1 MMTEYFSLPDLPGK
15 TLFKCEKLLA
25 TLSTEACA
33 EMWRQANHQ
42 NIESRASCK
51 NCPIGAAHAGESDA
65 SMSPLKG
72 SMICARCQ
80 RPATRLIE
88 GHVCVSCKNRE
99 YEWVKGC
106 NAKGSRPVKMP
117 PLAPRCLN
125 YMHGREPCSIERKLT
140 KNPAELVVA
149 ALRDSRHTVA
159 FGFAS
164 PGIVNERQRR
174 LFR

>member
-1 MMTEYFSLPDLPGK
+1 MTEYVSLPELPGK
-15 TLFKCEKLLA
+15 KLFRCDKLLA
-25 TLSTEACA
+25 TISTEVCA
-33 EMWRQANHQ
+33 DMWRQANHE
-42 NIESRASCK
+42 NIEFRARCK
-51 NCPIGAAHAGESDA
+51 NCTIGARHAGESDA

-72 SMICARCQ
+72 ATICARCQ
-80 RPATRLIE
+80 RSATRLIE

-106 NAKGSRPVKMP
+106 NAKGSRPIKMT
-117 PLAPRCLN
+117 PLAPRCLH
-125 YMHGREPCSIERKLT
+125 YMHGREPCSIGRRLT
-140 KNPAELVVA
+140 KNTDELVVA